1 MRPAPSVPPPPTPTS
16 TGATKKKK
24 KRNEEDGEDGD
35 QVWAHFPPELRA
47 YVRAEYAKSVR
58 PPSVQ
63 GLVQHMEQYGW
74 RARTTTEAPP
84 PVPPNPASP
93 QPPFP
98 FDAQLFADPAFAIA
112 LEQLT
117 LAGGPKHPPPD
128 EQYDEYFSEDDDDD
142 IPPPTA
148 PAKKKKKKKRKAAVP
163 PPPPPPPMPALPHPQ
178 QPQRRRAVPPS
189 SRAAGKQPMTFT
201 PAPAPA
207 PQPPNKP
214 RTSPPSS
221 STSNTKLWNTNS
233 LEERQRI
240 KEFWLG
246 LAEQERRDLVK
257 VEREAVLKKMKE
269 QQKHSCACAV
279 CGRKRAAIEEELEV
293 LYDAYYEELEQ
304 YANIQQRFVASGG
317 TTSPPVGPGPFPGS
331 VELDDT
337 GAVVNA
343 QRPIS
348 QHENFEDE
356 GEEYE
361 DEEEEGDEEDDDEEE
376 DKPNGV
382 PTPPSKDSAGSF
394 LNFSNS
400 LTVTGA
406 SAIHRLNLYLWTAA
420 GNILTVADDLLKNDG
435 QKFLEMMEQ
444 LAEHRTNREDEAAD
458 SVAAGEDEDDEDDE
472 EEEEEGDDYDDLDK

>member
-16 TGATKKKK
+16 TGTNKKKK
-24 KRNEEDGEDGD
+24 KKNDEDVDDAD

-74 RARTTTEAPP
+74 RARTTTEPPP
-84 PVPPNPASP
+84 PVPPTTTSP

-98 FDAQLFADPAFAIA
+98 FDAQLFADPAFALA

-128 EQYDEYFSEDDDDD
+128 DGPYDDYYSEDDPEDDD
-142 IPPPTA
+142 AQHPTA
-148 PAKKKKKKKRKAAVP
+148 PSKKKKKKKKKAVAVPP
-163 PPPPPPPMPALPHPQ
+163 PPPPPPPMPAPPHPQ
-178 QPQRRRAVPPS
+178 QPQQRRRTVPPS

-201 PAPAPA
+201 PAPPP
-207 PQPPNKP
+207 PQPPTKP

-221 STSNTKLWNTNS
+221 STTSNTKLWNTNS

-240 KEFWLG
+240 KEFWLALG
-246 LAEQERRDLVK
+246 ESERRELVK

-304 YANIQQRFVASGG
+304 YANIQQRYVSSGG
-317 TTSPPVGPGPFPGS
+317 TTSPPLGPGPFPGS
-331 VELDDT
+331 VELDAA

-348 QHENFEDE
+348 QPDTYDEDPD
-356 GEEYE
+356 EYE
-361 DEEEEGDEEDDDEEE
+361 DDEEEGEDEDDEEEE

-382 PTPPSKDSAGSF
+382 PPPKDSAASF

-400 LTVTGA
+400 LTVT
-406 SAIHRLNLYLWTAA
+406 
-420 GNILTVADDLLKNDG
+420 
-435 QKFLEMMEQ
+435 
-444 LAEHRTNREDEAAD
+444 
-458 SVAAGEDEDDEDDE
+458 
-472 EEEEEGDDYDDLDK
+472 

>member
-16 TGATKKKK
+16 TGTNKKKK
-24 KRNEEDGEDGD
+24 KKNDEDVDDAD

-74 RARTTTEAPP
+74 RARTTTEPPP
-84 PVPPNPASP
+84 PVPPTTTSP

-98 FDAQLFADPAFAIA
+98 FDAQLFADPAFALA

-128 EQYDEYFSEDDDDD
+128 DGPYDDYYSEDDPEDDD
-142 IPPPTA
+142 AQHPTA
-148 PAKKKKKKKRKAAVP
+148 PSKKKKKKKKKAVAVPP
-163 PPPPPPPMPALPHPQ
+163 PPPPPPPMPAPPHPQ
-178 QPQRRRAVPPS
+178 QPQQRRRTVPPS

-201 PAPAPA
+201 PAPPP
-207 PQPPNKP
+207 PQPPTKP

-221 STSNTKLWNTNS
+221 STTSNTKLWNTNS

-240 KEFWLG
+240 KEFWLALG
-246 LAEQERRDLVK
+246 ESERRELVK

-293 LYDAYYEELEQ
+293 LYDAYYEELEH
-304 YANIQQRFVASGG
+304 YANIQQRYVSSGG
-317 TTSPPVGPGPFPGS
+317 TTSPPLGPGPFPGS
-331 VELDDT
+331 VELDAA

-348 QHENFEDE
+348 QPDTYDEDPD
-356 GEEYE
+356 EYE
-361 DEEEEGDEEDDDEEE
+361 DDEEEGEDEDEEEEE

-382 PTPPSKDSAGSF
+382 PPPKDSAASF

-400 LTVTGA
+400 LTVT
-406 SAIHRLNLYLWTAA
+406 
-420 GNILTVADDLLKNDG
+420 
-435 QKFLEMMEQ
+435 
-444 LAEHRTNREDEAAD
+444 
-458 SVAAGEDEDDEDDE
+458 
-472 EEEEEGDDYDDLDK
+472 